1 MDKLLIAVI
10 GAKARED
17 KAWEIYF
24 ESASTLNSAIDALN
38 ALRAFYMQEVAR
50 RNEENELLDGVI
62 QMFIERVSSIDS
74 NMRTK
79 VNDVSA
85 DGSFDDSDIA
95 RGVDSIG
102 SKDGNGQLAKNV
114 ASESRAWSFFV

>member
-114 ASESRAWSFFV
+114 ASESRA